1 MRHKLSPRTDIMQAT
16 ALENILVSEISIGA
30 LLDRGLLVM
39 QREMIN
45 LNKLSLEGKLTGSDS
60 KDLREIVK
68 VLFELKDREDQ
79 LLRNKTDEE
88 LRAMVDNVGPNK

>member
-45 LNKLSLEGKLTGSDS
+45 LNKLSLGGKLTGSDS

-88 LRAMVDNVGPNK
+88 LKAMVDNVGPNK